1 MKRILLVAMPESIHT
16 ARWISQIIDQGWD
29 IHLFPSLDTDRVHP
43 MMANITVHH
52 AIYSLSTE
60 KSKGIAYRGVPV
72 PTATYDWGK
81 TLLQRFIPNYRVM
94 KLKSVIERIKPD
106 VVHSLEIQ
114 HAGYLC
120 LEVKNMLGE
129 SFPPWIVTNWGS
141 DIFLFGRL
149 PWHEQLIRDVLNR
162 CEYYSCECRRDVCL
176 AEYYGFKGKVLP
188 VFPNTG
194 GFDVAKSA
202 AFRKSGLVSERRVI
216 MLKGYQGWAGRA
228 LVGLRALER
237 CVDVLQGYRIYIHS
251 AMCDDVVIAAE
262 LFRKSSS
269 IPIEFVIPG
278 SPHDKILTLHGESR
292 ISIGL
297 SISDGI
303 STSLLEAMLMGAF
316 PIQSNTAC
324 ADEWIVDGKTGILVH
339 PDDPDDVEAAIRKAL
354 MRDDL
359 VDAAAEENMSVVKER
374 LDKAQLK
381 VKTIAFYQEVLTN
394 LAHGSA

>member
-16 ARWISQIIDQGWD
+16 TRWISQIVDQGWD

-43 MMANITVHH
+43 ELADITVHH
-52 AIYSLSTE
+52 AIYSFTANE
-60 KSKGIAYRGVPV
+60 KKDIEYRGVPV
-72 PTATYDWGK
+72 PASAYGWSK
-81 TLLQRFIPNYRVM
+81 NLLQRFIPNYRAM

-106 VVHSLEIQ
+106 IVHSLEMQ

-120 LEVKNMLGE
+120 LEVKNMLGG

-149 PWHEQLIRDVLNR
+149 PWHEPLIRDVLSN

-202 AFRKSGLVSERRVI
+202 AIRKSGLVSERRAI

-251 AMCDDVVIAAE
+251 AMCDEVVIAAE

-269 IPIEFVIPG
+269 IPLEFVVPG
-278 SPHDKILTLHGESR
+278 SPHEKILTLHGESR

-316 PIQSNTAC
+316 PIQSYTAC
-324 ADEWIVDGKTGILVH
+324 ADEWIVDGRTGILVH
-339 PDDPDDVEAAIRKAL
+339 PDDSDNVEAAIRKAL
-354 MRDDL
+354 QQDDL
-359 VDAAAEENMSVVKER
+359 VDVAAEENMSVVKER

-381 VKTIAFYQEVLTN
+381 VKTIAFYQDVLTN